1 MLLPATGNGK
11 DRRTWFET
19 SSRTAIKGLEHGAK
33 VKTKTMFDKTKAMF
47 VKTKA
52 MFDKTKPLFYV
63 FLFIFSSIRTL

>member
-1 MLLPATGNGK
+1 
-11 DRRTWFET
+11 
-19 SSRTAIKGLEHGAK
+19 
-33 VKTKTMFDKTKAMF
+33 MFDKTKAMF